1 MNQLIKKRGILQ
13 NLLTN
18 NENGEG
24 GGDTGG
30 EGMGSGIFANEEH
43 VSSYDGKLSPKVR
56 NLKF

>member
-1 MNQLIKKRGILQ
+1 MQ

-30 EGMGSGIFANEEH
+30 EALGSGIYANEEH
-43 VSSYDGKLSPKVR
+43 VNSYDGKLSPKVR
-56 NLKF
+56 ILD